1 MGINRVEQLHL
12 FTFSTFNLV
21 NLFKDSLANL
31 LLSEHDLVDAFKYFL
46 QMFLNSLRL
55 LRIAKNFD

>member
-55 LRIAKNFD
+55 LRVAKNFD